1 MIKILK
7 GDTSADISFAL
18 AEGFDY
24 SGATVHVEYQGAV
37 KTFTGCAAGD
47 VLALRF
53 SADETAVMSLGS
65 YPVVVRITNP
75 SGLVKTIQ
83 NSNTKICVTDDPAE
97 VSGGAIAL
105 DVRGM
110 LYGIEDLPERWTEA
124 DIVAKLREIMR
135 RGGAVLCALLTFSAF
150 GASVQTARKDAI
162 YNDAQIVTNV
172 IFDAAPDFTTNNQT
186 LVDTIVAKSPPPDMS
201 GVVHGDDR
209 AADKAAFPANGIKLR
224 AADDDGGNLRFRIGD
239 PSGVGLRYYSDSTGT
254 TLGNPWFALTAF
266 GITHPSG
273 SNDTP
278 VLTDWFDFTR
288 AHTVLDTMPG
298 YVTSGAGRENYIYPI
313 SAGAF
318 LDYFWNIYNLPTEA
332 ANRFADTRTMKAA
345 SNLVDN
351 AGSLVRAEDIEE
363 RAAQLTATSTVPIY
377 AYSAWTSDWPGD
389 DEVQPLQPVWSN
401 GNWSVTVK
409 EVEGNRKWG
418 PYSVA
423 GAADAI
429 TFTVSIMGYATTF
442 NRTKTET
449 GDLNAYGLARMSDL
463 PSTNGLITEATAASI
478 AASAAIAATDGLLSS
493 ETDPYWESA
502 KGEYAKT
509 GAVNAVSAI
518 VNAWE
523 GYWDGTN
530 VIFEVTNYYGNTSGE
545 IPRLRIKELRDGAWQ
560 TVWDEA
566 NKFTLCESN
575 LLQAVSDSN
584 RVMKT
589 DLKKDFAPIAW
600 GTVTDK
606 GTPNVVSN
614 CVWMTSPETYF
625 AGGTEYQRVAVGSG
639 AICVLVDNGAG
650 TYTAGEEGTFRFQ
663 DEGGTNYFGF
673 AKSDSYTIGCRT
685 DGIAVE
691 GTLVTLRYD
700 VIMGGNDVPIIY
712 YRQTLSSGEWVQLNN
727 ADGTA
732 AQGAPYTVTW
742 YTESGSYY
750 AAINCGGNPSG
761 FFKAETSVAGDVV
774 FETNMKARLD
784 GGIECPN
791 TANGTIGVIRPTYN
805 GSTVTWS
812 WSAK

>member
-65 YPVVVRITNP
+65 YPVVVRITDP
-75 SGLVKTIQ
+75 SGMVKTIQ
-83 NSNTKICVTDDPAE
+83 NAKTKICVTDDPAE

-162 YNDAQIVTNV
+162 HNDEQIVTNV

-224 AADDDGGNLRFRIGD
+224 AADDDGGNLRFRISD
-239 PSGVGLRYYSDSTGT
+239 PNGAGLRYYSDSTET

-266 GITHPSG
+266 GITHP
-273 SNDTP
+273 
-278 VLTDWFDFTR
+278 TDNANNPYCTTSWFDFTR

-298 YVTSGAGRENYIYPI
+298 YVAPGGSGRQNYQYPI

-318 LDYFWNIYNLPTEA
+318 LDYFWNIYNLPTAA

-363 RAAQLTATSTVPIY
+363 RAAQLTATSIIPIY
-377 AYSAWTSDWPGD
+377 AYSVWTSDWPGD

-409 EVEGNRKWG
+409 EVEGNGKWG

-423 GAADAI
+423 GEVDA
-429 TFTVSIMGYATTF
+429 TNFTVSIMGYATVF
-442 NRTKTET
+442 NRTATEA
-449 GDLNAYGLARMSDL
+449 GDRNAYGLARTSDI
-463 PSTNGLITEATAASI
+463 TNTVNKAYVEGLGIESGLQEESDPVWLAEKSNYATVQ
-478 AASAAIAATDGLLSS
+478 
-493 ETDPYWESA
+493 E
-502 KGEYAKT
+502 
-509 GAVNAVSAI
+509 VRAVSNESSVVTRLFMAS
-518 VNAWE
+518 
-523 GYWDGTN
+523 N
-530 VIFEVTNYYGNTSGE
+530 VIDEVTNYNSVVRIPSRRLYQLTESNTYVM
-545 IPRLRIKELRDGAWQ
+545 
-560 TVWDEA
+560 VWDEMSQHT
-566 NKFTLCESN
+566 NTLGKAQTYTDN
-575 LLQAVSDSN
+575 ATGTLAQAVAPKAWSRVTSGLGMEAPSN
-584 RVMKT
+584 TTWISTPTTVIAGGYEPSKYITSGGAIWLVTSNGMAYDFSPSTNNTAYLNISAQDGVPMFRIEKT
-589 DLKKDFAPIAW
+589 DAYLVGVNATGVTVENGNTLVVNVDIVAADHPLVRVKGELTDATWEKEEDGIPSALATVAWSGSTGNYTCRITNNTGGSSLFA
-600 GTVTDK
+600 
-606 GTPNVVSN
+606 
-614 CVWMTSPETYF
+614 YF
-625 AGGTEYQRVAVGSG
+625 EYLQ
-639 AICVLVDNGAG
+639 
-650 TYTAGEEGTFRFQ
+650 
-663 DEGGTNYFGF
+663 EGGTKIVNQAAMDVSAG
-673 AKSDSYTIGCRT
+673 ILCT
-685 DGIAVE
+685 DGIHKVRP
-691 GTLVTLRYD
+691 VYNN
-700 VIMGGNDVPIIY
+700 GNITWEVVP
-712 YRQTLSSGEWVQLNN
+712 
-727 ADGTA
+727 
-732 AQGAPYTVTW
+732 
-742 YTESGSYY
+742 
-750 AAINCGGNPSG
+750 
-761 FFKAETSVAGDVV
+761 
-774 FETNMKARLD
+774 
-784 GGIECPN
+784 
-791 TANGTIGVIRPTYN
+791 
-805 GSTVTWS
+805 
-812 WSAK
+812 